1 MIYIRNTPTKQ
12 DALPTILYTNTF
24 EQGTMTATTEAVG
37 YPKENILTENTN
49 KAWRPTAVP
58 ARMTVDFG
66 TAVSVDSFAIIGHNL
81 GTGGNTVVIQS
92 SPDGVTWTTRSTS
105 MTPTDDTTILG
116 LFTALAERYWRLNIS
131 AGAIPTISRFI
142 LTTRFNLPAG
152 VRPPYNPVWLSQ
164 SYDLLTSTTLGGQFL
179 GNKVFRQGGETSINL
194 VALHRAYAESDL
206 LPFREHYNLGK
217 AFIWAAGPSIF
228 PNDVGYVW
236 RKENSIMKPT
246 FDVDGLFMS
255 VGMEVYA
262 YGK

>member
-1 MIYIRNTPTKQ
+1 MIYIRNTPTEQ
-12 DALPTILYTNTF
+12 DALPTILYTNTL
-24 EQGTMTATTEAVG
+24 EQGTLTATTEAVG

-49 KAWRPTAVP
+49 KSWRPTAVP

-66 TAVSVDSFAIIGHNL
+66 APVSIDSFAIIGHNL
-81 GTGGNTVVIQS
+81 GTGVNSLVVQS
-92 SPDGVTWTTRSTS
+92 SPDNTTWTTQSTV
-105 MTPTDDTTILG
+105 MNPTDNTTILG
-116 LFTALAERYWRLNIS
+116 LFTSFSARYWRLNITS
-131 AGAIPTISRFI
+131 GAIPTISRFI
-142 LTTRFNLPAG
+142 LTNKFNLPAG

-164 SYDLLTSTTLGGQFL
+164 SYELLVSNTLGGQFL

-194 VALHRAYAESDL
+194 VALTRTYAESTL